1 VSSTILMAI
10 VLVVMWL
17 VVLVPM
23 FVRRHDDRLESRSM
37 DRFQTA
43 MRVLSRRTPGSGGVA
58 VRRRYGTP
66 PPGRSAGG
74 APPAGSAARAQM
86 LSRRRRTLAVL
97 ATTALLAVP
106 AALLITS
113 WMWLLQVPTLLL
125 LVGYLGWL
133 RQQVRRE
140 EERRTRRSALFGERP
155 YGAAAAGTRGAA
167 SRTRSTRPTRR
178 TAAAATDSP
187 VDSSQADGDPS
198 WRPVPVPTPTYVTAP
213 VARRRRES
221 LVELDDEDLWFADV
235 DLLGDA
241 VDRPRAVNE

>member
-1 VSSTILMAI
+1 MSSTILMAI

-43 MRVLSRRTPGSGGVA
+43 MRVLSRRTPGTGGVA
-58 VRRRYGTP
+58 VRRRYATP
-66 PPGRSAGG
+66 PVPYAAG
-74 APPAGSAARAQM
+74 ASPVPSAARAQM
-86 LSRRRRTLAVL
+86 LRRRRRTLAVL
-97 ATTALLAVP
+97 GTTALLAVP

-113 WMWLLQVPTLLL
+113 WMWLLQVPALLL
-125 LVGYLGWL
+125 LAGYLGWL

-140 EERRTRRSALFGERP
+140 EERRTRRSALFSERP
-155 YGAAAAGTRGAA
+155 SAAAAAGARGAP
-167 SRTRSTRPTRR
+167 SHTRPARGMRR
-178 TAAAATDSP
+178 TAAATTDP
-187 VDSSQADGDPS
+187 VADSFQADGDPS

-213 VARRRRES
+213 VARRRPES